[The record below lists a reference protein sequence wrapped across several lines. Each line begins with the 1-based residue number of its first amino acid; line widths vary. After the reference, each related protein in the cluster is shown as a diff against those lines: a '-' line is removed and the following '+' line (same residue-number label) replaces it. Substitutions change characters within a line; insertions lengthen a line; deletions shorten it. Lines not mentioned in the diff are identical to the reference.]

1 MSSKSGFT
9 ECPTCCES
17 YTSQQRK
24 QIVCNYCNYESCR
37 QCIKTYTMGQSA
49 EPHCMN
55 CSKPFTR
62 TFLTTELG
70 ITFIKTTY
78 RDKRKDLLHEIEKS
92 KLPATMGAA
101 RRYQRSKE
109 YEAEIA
115 KLTVERAK
123 LREQEQRVANE
134 MRRMQNRIYNIR
146 YGNTD
151 EDEKRVRTEFTRPCV
166 DEKCNGFMSSQW
178 KCGICKKFGCPKC
191 HEVIGMKKDDPH
203 VCNPDT
209 VKTVA
214 AIKSDTRPCPKCYSP
229 IFKISG
235 CDQMWC
241 TQCEVAFSWKTGDIQ
256 RGLVH
261 NPHYYE
267 AQRKLGIA
275 TRNPGDVVCGGLV
288 TGYQFASHL
297 AKFVKRQYLRH
308 YLRYEDNM
316 TELDKLVTYIYAVI
330 HRSVA
335 HNIYVLDGLRADI
348 RTLTSTEDIRIRYIV
363 GEKTEEEMK
372 DSIFRNSEKAIKK
385 RRLCDIFET
394 YINVMI
400 ENVNAMQVEAASP
413 PLPATPTTPVRE
425 PFHTKL
431 IELMETC
438 IKIRNYTETE
448 FLKLGEEYRQAT
460 YIFQDNWELIYRR
473 IPNSNDSAG
482 WESVRKRIT
491 DMENGK
497 CPLPPKEMSWI
508 GQISSN
514 QIGGGG
520 GGAAAAGGST

>member
-1 MSSKSGFT
+1 MSTKSGFT
-9 ECPTCCES
+9 ECPTCCEV
-17 YTSQQRK
+17 YTSHQRK
-24 QIVCNYCNYESCR
+24 QIVCMYCNYESCR

-55 CSKPFTR
+55 CLKPFTR

-70 ITFIKTTY
+70 LTFIKTTY
-78 RDKRKDLLHEIEKS
+78 RDKRKELLYEVEKS
-92 KLPATMGAA
+92 KLPTTMGAA
-101 RRYQRSKE
+101 RRYQRCKD
-109 YEAEIA
+109 YEVKIKMLTAEREKI
-115 KLTVERAK
+115 K
-123 LREQEQRVANE
+123 EQERQITTQMIV
-134 MRRMQNRIYNIR
+134 MQNKIYNIR
-146 YGNTD
+146 IGSSD
-151 EDEKRVRTEFTRPCV
+151 EDEKKKRNEFTHPCV

-178 KCGICKKFGCPKC
+178 KCGICKKFGCHKC

-203 VCNPDT
+203 ECDEDT

-214 AIKSDTRPCPKCYSP
+214 AIKTDTRPCPKCHCP
-229 IFKISG
+229 IYKISG

-267 AQRKLGIA
+267 AQRKMGIA

-288 TGYQFASHL
+288 NAYEMVIALGR
-297 AKFVKRQYLRH
+297 FVARKYLRH
-308 YLRYEDNM
+308 YLLYEDDM
-316 TELDKLVTYIYAVI
+316 TQLDKLVQYIYTVI
-330 HRSVA
+330 HRSVG
-335 HNIYVLDGLRADI
+335 HNIYVLDTLR
-348 RTLTSTEDIRIRYIV
+348 EDIRGLACNEHIRIQYIV
-363 GEKTEEEMK
+363 GNKTEDEMK
-372 DSIFRNSEKAIKK
+372 DAVFRNNEKAIKK

-400 ENVNAMQVEAASP
+400 ENVNAMHVEATLTS
-413 PLPATPTTPVRE
+413 VRTII
-425 PFHTKL
+425 HTKL
-431 IELMETC
+431 IELMQTC

-473 IPNSNDSAG
+473 IPDSNGVAG

-497 CPLPPKEMSWI
+497 CFLPNGMFDMYIPE
-508 GQISSN
+508 QTT
-514 QIGGGG
+514 G
-520 GGAAAAGGST
+520 GGAAACATAAGGST

>member
-1 MSSKSGFT
+1 MSTNG
-9 ECPTCCES
+9 ECPTCCEF

-24 QIVCNYCNYESCR
+24 KIECTYCNYESCR
-37 QCIKTYTMGQSA
+37 QCIKTYTVGQSA

-62 TFLTTELG
+62 SFLTTELG

-92 KLPATMGAA
+92 KLPGTMDAA
-101 RRYQRSKE
+101 RRYKHCQD
-109 YEAEIA
+109 YECEI
-115 KLTVERAK
+115 KRLQEERAK
-123 LREQEQRVANE
+123 LRELEGDINS
-134 MRRMQNRIYNIR
+134 RINKMNSKIYKIR
-146 YGNTD
+146 WGNNN
-151 EDEKRVRTEFTRPCV
+151 EDEKKKRNEFTRPCV

-191 HEVIGMKKDDPH
+191 HEVVGINRDDHH
-203 VCNPDT
+203 VCDEDT

-214 AIKSDTRPCPKCYSP
+214 AIKSETRPCPKCYCP

-241 TQCEVAFSWKTGDIQ
+241 TQCEVAFSWKTGDVQ

-267 AQRKLGIA
+267 AQRKLGIS

-288 TGYQFASHL
+288 RPYDLVQGFL
-297 AKFVKRQYLRH
+297 PFLKKRAYLRN
-308 YLRYEDNM
+308 YLRYEDDM
-316 TELDKLVTYIYAVI
+316 TKLERMITYIYAIV
-330 HRSVA
+330 HRSVT
-335 HNIYVLDGLRADI
+335 HNIYVLDTLRADI
-348 RTLTSTEDIRIRYIV
+348 RSLSSTENIRIRYIV
-363 GEKTEEEMK
+363 GEKTEDEMK
-372 DSIFRNSEKAIKK
+372 DDVFRNSEKAIKK

-400 ENVNAMQVEAASP
+400 ENVNAMLVEATS
-413 PLPATPTTPVRE
+413 TSSCIT
-425 PFHTKL
+425 FHAK
-431 IELMETC
+431 LMELVQTC
-438 IKIRNYTETE
+438 IKIRNYAEME

-460 YIFQDNWELIYRR
+460 YVFQDNWELIYKR
-473 IPNSNDSAG
+473 IPGSVGAAG

-497 CPLPPKEMSWI
+497 CPTLPNDCCFMDVELEH
-508 GQISSN
+508 SS
-514 QIGGGG
+514 G
-520 GGAAAAGGST
+520 GGAAVASGSV